1 VLSPLSDH
9 QASAGD
15 PGLAVSINW
24 VHGAVVLRGELD
36 RHSAHH
42 LVDALGA
49 LAATDHRCW
58 VVDAADVTWCDAG
71 GLRALAAAHAM
82 ALESGRELRLVQPS
96 RCVDRL
102 VTLTGLDRLIAD
114 GVPPVVPVPATGTP
128 KVDHRG
134 RRPVRRG

>member
-1 VLSPLSDH
+1 
-9 QASAGD
+9 
-15 PGLAVSINW
+15 
-24 VHGAVVLRGELD
+24 
-36 RHSAHH
+36 
-42 LVDALGA
+42 
-49 LAATDHRCW
+49 
-58 VVDAADVTWCDAG
+58 
-71 GLRALAAAHAM
+71 
-82 ALESGRELRLVQPS
+82 VQPS